1 MKTNLTPWAR
11 ATMTPEDWQTL
22 RDAQPADA
30 KVSAIVNHRTRQITL
45 SVVHQKTLT
54 HTGYGRT
61 VREAWD
67 ARHEVEPMPQIV
79 GFLGGSAA

>member
-1 MKTNLTPWAR
+1 MKTDITPWAR

-22 RDAQPADA
+22 RDAEPKDA
-30 KVSAIVNHRTRQITL
+30 KVSAIVNHRTHLLTL
-45 SVVHQKTLT
+45 SVVQHRTLT

-67 ARHEVEPMPQIV
+67 ARHAVEPLPEIV
-79 GFLGGSAA
+79 GYLNG